1 MILGLRILEE
11 SFQKKLLVIGN
22 GKIGK
27 IVARLM
33 KNFMIVKSYDVL
45 TNSEKELK
53 HSISESD
60 CITIHIPK
68 TKKTFLFLI
77 RKNYHG

>member
-1 MILGLRILEE
+1 MILELRILEGKL
-11 SFQKKLLVIGN
+11 SKKLLVIGN

-45 TNSEKELK
+45 TNSEKNLNTQYLNQTVLQFISQKLK
-53 HSISESD
+53 KH
-60 CITIHIPK
+60 
-68 TKKTFLFLI
+68 FFF
-77 RKNYHG
+77 